1 MTTKKLTVL
10 IIVAIFTIGCEH
22 KKEVAADIGL
32 QFYSLRKQFE
42 NDISGTLDLIREW
55 GIVNIEGGESY
66 GMDQDEFL
74 ALLEEKGFQV
84 VSVGVD
90 YNDLNAS
97 LDQIVK
103 KAKVYGAQYVM
114 IPWIPHDGDNFTFED
129 TKKAVDLFN
138 KAGEELAK
146 SGLNLVYH
154 PHGYEFRPHEGGNLM
169 DYMLNNAE
177 HFNFEMDVFWF
188 QHGGADPMVYLNKYP
203 DKFKLMHLKDMEKG
217 VQGND
222 SGHEDVETNVVL
234 GTGQIDIGALVKRAR
249 ELGVDYMFI
258 EDESSAVVEQVP
270 QSLEFL
276 ASVK

>member
-1 MTTKKLTVL
+1 MKNIALL
-10 IIVAIFTIGCEH
+10 IIVAIFTMSCED
-22 KKEVAADIGL
+22 KNEVAGDIGL

-42 NDISGTLDLIREW
+42 NDIPGTLDLIREW

-84 VSVGVD
+84 VSVGAD
-90 YNDLNAS
+90 YNDLNGS

-103 KAKVYGAQYVM
+103 KTMAYGARYVM
-114 IPWIPHDGDNFTFED
+114 IPWIPHDGDNFTFEH
-129 TKKAVDLFN
+129 TVKAVALFN
-138 KAGEELAK
+138 RAGKEL
-146 SGLNLVYH
+146 SEYGLELIYH

-169 DYMLNNAE
+169 DYMLQNAE

-188 QHGGADPMVYLNKYP
+188 QHGGADPMAYLNKYP
-203 DKFKLMHLKDMEKG
+203 GKFKLMHLKDMEKG

-234 GTGQIDIGALVKRAR
+234 GTGQIDIGGLVKRAR

-258 EDESSAVVEQVP
+258 EDESSAVVTQVP

-276 ASVK
+276 ASVE